1 MLTRADFLLGGDNV
15 NLVPGFLENGLYAVR
30 TFDSGSLATPVP
42 DMGVARWYPTTCT
55 LQDGTTLIA
64 GGSTAE
70 GGGYGSDSAL
80 NEPTYQVSS
89 ILGVPFQMTI
99 CQARL
104 QQISLLSL
112 QLLDAVCCDVEYI
125 SPSSSSCPQTYSSHA
140 ATNVQ

>member
-1 MLTRADFLLGGDNV
+1 MLICCAGGDNV

-30 TFDSGSLATPVP
+30 TFDSGSLATPIP

-89 ILGVPFQMTI
+89 TLAVSFTCLYGRGMSRFFFFFYAWQVCSRYQM
-99 CQARL
+99 
-104 QQISLLSL
+104 SLLSL
-112 QLLDAVCCDVEYI
+112 QG
-125 SPSSSSCPQTYSSHA
+125 
-140 ATNVQ
+140 